1 MKRYETYKD
10 SGLEWMRKVPKHWG
24 VVPLKYSLPFQVGF
38 TPSTKVSEYY
48 DNGTHDWVT
57 IGDMDGK
64 LIDNSK
70 LKISDKAIKDIGK
83 EITPKGSLLYSF
95 KLSVGKVAFAAKD
108 LYTNEAIF
116 SILPADDINPE

>member
-10 SGLEWMRKVPKHWG
+10 SGLNWIGDLPKHWG

-48 DNGTHDWVT
+48 DNGTNDWVT

-64 LIDNSK
+64 LINNSK
-70 LKISDKAIKDIGK
+70 LKISDKAIKDVGK
-83 EITPKGSLLYSF
+83 EITPKAVS
-95 KLSVGKVAFAAKD
+95 
-108 LYTNEAIF
+108 YTHLRAHE
-116 SILPADDINPE
+116 